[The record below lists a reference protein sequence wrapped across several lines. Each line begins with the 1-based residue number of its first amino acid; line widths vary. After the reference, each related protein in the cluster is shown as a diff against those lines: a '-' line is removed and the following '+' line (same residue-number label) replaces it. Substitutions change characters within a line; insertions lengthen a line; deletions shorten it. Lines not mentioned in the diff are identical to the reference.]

1 MIKKNS
7 ILFISLFCLS
17 SFTEKPAMKKKVSA
31 IMELSTFMYGMHHP
45 LHSFESTAKEFKC
58 IAVYNEDS
66 KQLEIVAVSVPVKNF
81 DSGNSNRDSHVIETL
96 DALKYPNITFSAQDV
111 SYEGNKVSAKGKLI
125 FHGESKPFTI
135 TGEQTLNM
143 KSLSIIGNFD
153 VNMTEFGVKPP
164 SLMGM
169 STDEEIK
176 VSFDFKFEI

>member
-1 MIKKNS
+1 MKN
-7 ILFISLFCLS
+7 IIVVLVAFLCLS
-17 SFTEKPAMKKKVSA
+17 SFTEKPTAKKKVTA
-31 IMELSTFMYGMHHP
+31 NTELSTFMYGLHHP

-58 IAVYNEDS
+58 IGVYNEVS
-66 KQLEIVAVSVPVKNF
+66 KELEVVAVSVPVKNF
-81 DSGNSNRDSHVIETL
+81 DSGNSNRDSRVIETL
-96 DALKYPNITFSAQDV
+96 EALKHPNITFSAQDV
-111 SYEGNKVSAKGKLI
+111 SYSGNKVTAKGKLV

-135 TGEQTLNM
+135 TGEQVLDGT
-143 KSLSIIGNFD
+143 SLSIKGKFD